1 MENMSFKKIIE
12 IIGSE
17 LKALEL
23 METINLNSIRYF
35 SEQTGGNIN
44 NNSKSK
50 FIEHNFQNLPRNI
63 IDYQN
68 IDDEYGFDGFQ
79 FDQKIQ

>member
-1 MENMSFKKIIE
+1 MSFKKIIE

-23 METINLNSIRYF
+23 METIKLNSIRYL

-44 NNSKSK
+44 DNSKSK
-50 FIEHNFQNLPRNI
+50 FIEHNFQNLPRNKKNSNCTKFI
-63 IDYQN
+63 
-68 IDDEYGFDGFQ
+68 
-79 FDQKIQ
+79 KINEFGC